1 MGYSL
6 SEAAAAVGLSKK
18 IVSRAI
24 KDGLIS
30 AEMDDRGRYDIDPA
44 ELHRVYPAVTHDP
57 SITDRR
63 AHTDVAERATSP
75 RPASPW
81 WRRLVGR

>member
-18 IVSRAI
+18 IISRAI

-44 ELHRVYPAVTHDP
+44 ELHRVYPAVDTSTKDQ
-57 SITDRR
+57 R
-63 AHTDVAERATSP
+63 AHTDVADRATSP
-75 RPASPW
+75 KPSSPW
-81 WRRLVGR
+81 WRRLVGQ

>member
-24 KDGLIS
+24 RDGRIS

-44 ELHRVYPAVTHDP
+44 ELHRIYPAVDT
-57 SITDRR
+57 SITDLR
-63 AHTDVAERATSP
+63 AHTDVADRATSP
-75 RPASPW
+75 RPASSW

>member
-1 MGYSL
+1 MGYNL

-30 AEMDDRGRYDIDPA
+30 AEMDDRGQYNIDPA
-44 ELHRVYPAVTHDP
+44 ELHRVYPAVAHDP
-57 SITDRR
+57 STTDPR
-63 AHTDVAERATSP
+63 AHTDVADRATSP
-75 RPASPW
+75 SPASPW

>member
-1 MGYSL
+1 MGYNL
-6 SEAAAAVGLSKK
+6 SETAAAVGLSRK

-24 KDGLIS
+24 KDGVIS

-57 SITDRR
+57 SITEQR
-63 AHTDVAERATSP
+63 AHTDVADQAP
-75 RPASPW
+75 PPGPALPW
-81 WRRLVGR
+81 WRRWFGR

>member
-1 MGYSL
+1 MGYNL

-24 KDGLIS
+24 KDGLI
-30 AEMDDRGRYDIDPA
+30 AAKTDDRGRYDIDPA

-57 SITDRR
+57 STTDQR
-63 AHTDVAERATSP
+63 AHTDVADRATSP
-75 RPASPW
+75 RPVSPW